1 MFSNEI
7 FGNVRMTKVNG
18 KPYAVAIDLAKVL
31 EYPKPTE
38 AVRINCKGDP
48 IYTGV
53 IDSLGRSQ
61 QTRVISQGDILRLIV
76 KAADQSRNLDVQ
88 KKAQDV
94 ERWIFDEVIP
104 AVLNTGSYTVNDVIP
119 MLNTITKR
127 LEESENRN
135 DKLQQS
141 VDKLSDNIA
150 IRRYEDPK
158 NRLMAY
164 DTRHGAVMGSRHTRT
179 FYDDIANYLGVD
191 IPKSSMIPKGMF
203 LWEFIVAKYNLDD
216 IESFIVGI
224 EHGTIVKSKAKNW
237 VNLNGYRA
245 DRQWNKIL
253 ESFGHTCAYCGKS
266 HYVST
271 LVAEH
276 IVPQSTISQFDVD
289 SCNLPSNIVPACSEC
304 NHSKYTH
311 PFEMWYKH
319 QPFYDEQR
327 YQKILRHI
335 KKYEV

>member
-1 MFSNEI
+1 MSNE
-7 FGNVRMTKVNG
+7 
-18 KPYAVAIDLAKVL
+18 LAKVFDFNGNNVR
-31 EYPKPTE
+31 TE
-38 AVRINCKGDP
+38 
-48 IYTGV
+48 V
-53 IDSLGRSQ
+53 IEGSPWFVAKDICDALGLDNRNTKKVLDEDEVYSVHITDSSGRSQ
-61 QTRVISQGDILRLIV
+61 EMIAVNEPGMYSLVLRSRKPEA
-76 KAADQSRNLDVQ
+76 KAF
-88 KKAQDV
+88 K
-94 ERWIFDEVIP
+94 RWITHEVLP
-104 AVLNTGSYTVNDVIP
+104 AIRKTGKFTVDDVIP
-119 MLNTITKR
+119 MLDTITKR

-141 VDKLSDNIA
+141 VDKLNDNIA

-224 EHGTIVKSKAKNW
+224 EHGTIVRSKAKNW

-304 NHSKYTH
+304 NYGKFTH
-311 PFEMWYKH
+311 PMEMWYKH

-335 KKYEV
+335 KKYEVA